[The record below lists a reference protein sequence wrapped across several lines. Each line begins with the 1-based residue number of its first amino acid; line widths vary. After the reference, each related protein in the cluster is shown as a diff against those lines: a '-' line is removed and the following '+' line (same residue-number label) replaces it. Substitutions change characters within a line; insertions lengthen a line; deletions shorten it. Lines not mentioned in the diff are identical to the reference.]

1 MKLRVKEEFL
11 HYSIG
16 GGRMKK
22 IRLDNLP
29 PELYEKYY
37 NLGYKDFFEV
47 VDGNTSKDKKD
58 VLKTKKNDDKN
69 NTGNKSIGLS
79 DTDGESD
86 IN

>member
-11 HYSIG
+11 LYSIG
-16 GGRMKK
+16 GGKMKK
-22 IRLDNLP
+22 MRLDNIP

-47 VDGNTSKDKKD
+47 VEDKPSKIDKS

-69 NTGNKSIGLS
+69 NKGNDSISLF
-79 DTDGESD
+79 DADGEGD
-86 IN
+86 DN